1 MENVFNSADELL
13 DAVIFNDVQN
23 EWFVVYYEE
32 TGLEPVPEDG
42 GHTDEY
48 EEWIVST
55 VQSMWNRGVRTIK
68 ALRAAMADRLVELR
82 RKSFA

>member
-1 MENVFNSADELL
+1 MENVFNSSDELL
-13 DAVIFNDVQN
+13 DAVIFNDIQN

-55 VQSMWNRGVRTIK
+55 VQSMWNRGIRSLSDLRTE
-68 ALRAAMADRLVELR
+68 MANRLAELR
-82 RKSFA
+82 IKSFA

>member
-13 DAVIFNDVQN
+13 DAVIFNDIQN

-55 VQSMWNRGVRTIK
+55 IQSMWNRGIRSISDLRTE
-68 ALRAAMADRLVELR
+68 MANRLAELR
-82 RKSFA
+82 IKSFA

>member
-13 DAVIFNDVQN
+13 DAVIFNDIQN

-55 VQSMWNRGVRTIK
+55 VQSMWNRGIRSISDLRTE
-68 ALRAAMADRLVELR
+68 MANRLAELR
-82 RKSFA
+82 IKSFA

>member
-13 DAVIFNDVQN
+13 DAVIFNDIQN

-48 EEWIVST
+48 EKWIVST
-55 VQSMWNRGVRTIK
+55 VQSMWNRGVRSISD
-68 ALRAAMADRLVELR
+68 LRIEMANRLAELR
-82 RKSFA
+82 IKSFA